1 MAICVKIKDMEKINW
16 LIILII
22 LLIGIFLIYSKTNH
36 LPPVNEDHKIKVL
49 LYYYNPS
56 LDKDEFN
63 NILCS
68 EKGLVAI
75 EREIPFTKTP
85 IKDTLNFLLKGKEN
99 LSPEDLNKGITTEF
113 PLEGFILEE
122 VNLKPVGTLILK
134 FDDSLNKTS
143 GGSCRVNI
151 LWRQIEK
158 TAKQFK
164 EVKKVE
170 FLPEG
175 LFQP

>member
-1 MAICVKIKDMEKINW
+1 MAICVKIKDMKKINW
-16 LIILII
+16 LTILII

-36 LPPVNEDHKIKVL
+36 LPPVKEDNKRKVL

-56 LDKDEFN
+56 LDTDESN

-68 EKGLVAI
+68 EKGLVVI

-85 IKDTLNFLLKGKEN
+85 IKDTLNLLLKGKEN
-99 LSPEDLNKGITTEF
+99 LTPEDLSEGITTEF
-113 PLEGFILEE
+113 PLEGFSLKEL
-122 VNLKPVGTLILK
+122 NLQPNGTLILK
-134 FDDSLNKTS
+134 FEDPLNKTS
-143 GGSCRVNI
+143 GGSCRTRI
-151 LWRQIEK
+151 LWLQIEK
-158 TAKQFK
+158 TAKQFE

-170 FLPEG
+170 FLPEE